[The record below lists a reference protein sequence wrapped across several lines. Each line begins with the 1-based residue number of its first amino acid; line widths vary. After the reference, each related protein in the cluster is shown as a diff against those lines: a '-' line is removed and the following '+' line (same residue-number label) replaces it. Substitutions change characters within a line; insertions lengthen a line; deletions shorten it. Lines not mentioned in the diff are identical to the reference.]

1 MSSSRLTLLAACAV
15 LVCAVALTEGLRMA
29 SGPKKCCFQ
38 FEERPLPLKRVV
50 GYKMT
55 NPQCT
60 KRAILFKTVTGRQ
73 VCARPTD
80 SWVQSHMTYLDEKL
94 SQSRAPL

>member
-1 MSSSRLTLLAACAV
+1 MASSRLMLLAACVV
-15 LVCAVALTEGLRMA
+15 LLCAVTLTEGLRMA

-38 FEERPLPLKRVV
+38 FEDRPLPLKRVV
-50 GYKMT
+50 SYKMT
-55 NPQCT
+55 SPQCT
-60 KRAILFKTVTGRQ
+60 KRAVLFKTVAGRQ

-94 SQSRAPL
+94 SQPRVPL